1 MNDTNE
7 YFFFLLFFRK
17 LPTIKRLYEGAIDC
31 ASLSTLH
38 YFIYLIR
45 HWLSYYAIDFLLLLM
60 INHYARFKVYM
71 LSVIAQR
78 CNCSSVDAIEC

>member
-7 YFFFLLFFRK
+7 YFFFLLFIRK
-17 LPTIKRLYEGAIDC
+17 LPTIKRLCEGAIDC
-31 ASLSTLH
+31 AFLRKLH
-38 YFIYLIR
+38 YCISLIR
-45 HWLSYYAIDFLLLLM
+45 HWLSYYATYFLLVLM
-60 INHYARFKVYM
+60 INHCARFKVYM